1 MKQLLYQA
9 LKEIGDPT
17 KVQTIRR
24 VSGGDIN
31 EAYYVNTQFE
41 QYFVKYNRN
50 IPKGFF
56 QKEFRGLERIRETK
70 AISVPKVF
78 YVFENEREG
87 ILVMEWIEGVKK
99 SHTEEEL
106 GWGVARLHQTTTEKF
121 GFDEDSFIGKL
132 PQPNQWYDHWIDY
145 YRECRLLPQ
154 MKLAEKLGR
163 MPTYRKQR
171 LTKVMESL
179 DKWLPSECQPS
190 LLHGDLWGGNWLI
203 GPNGT
208 PYLIDPSVF
217 YGHYEFELAFTEL
230 FGGFSDTF
238 YRSYQ
243 EIQQMSFE
251 YEERKP
257 LYQLYYLLV
266 HLNLFG
272 EMYGPSVDRILTR
285 YS

>member
-1 MKQLLYQA
+1 LKELLLQA
-9 LKEIGDPT
+9 LKEMGDHS
-17 KVQTIRR
+17 KVKTIRR

-31 EAYYVNTQFE
+31 EAYYVQTHSGQF
-41 QYFVKYNRN
+41 FVKYQRN

-56 QKEFRGLERIRETK
+56 QKEASGLERIKETG
-70 AISVPKVF
+70 AISVPQVF
-78 YVFENEREG
+78 YVHENGREG
-87 ILVMEWIEGVKK
+87 ILVMEWIDGEKQA
-99 SHTEEEL
+99 HTEEEL
-106 GWGVARLHQTTTEKF
+106 GRGVARLHQTTAEKF
-121 GFDEDSFIGKL
+121 GLDEDSFIGTL
-132 PQPNQWYDHWIDY
+132 PQSNNWYDHWIDY

-163 MPTYRKQR
+163 MPFHRKQK
-171 LTKVMESL
+171 LTKVIESL
-179 DKWLPSECQPS
+179 EKWLPLECRPS
-190 LLHGDLWGGNWLI
+190 LLHGDLWGGNWLT

-230 FGGFSDTF
+230 FGGFSDAF

-243 EIQQMSFE
+243 EIQPVSAE

-266 HLNLFG
+266 HLNMFG
-272 EMYGPSVDRILTR
+272 EIYGPSVDRIVTR